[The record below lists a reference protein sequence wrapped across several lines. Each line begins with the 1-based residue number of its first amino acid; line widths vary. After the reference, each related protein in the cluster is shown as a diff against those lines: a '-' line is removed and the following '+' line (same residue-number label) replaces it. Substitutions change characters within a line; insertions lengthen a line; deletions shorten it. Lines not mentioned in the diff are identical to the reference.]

1 MTNRPEP
8 ARRLDPRLSDPVQ
21 LKNGLV
27 LQWEPFHLVAS
38 EMGALLLRHWSEV
51 ALNHDAVTL
60 DPDWD
65 RYLGFERLGV
75 FKIATVRDQ
84 GALVGYAS
92 WMVLPHLHY
101 SKTLWAHND
110 VMWLDPAYRFGVTGI
125 RMLRF
130 CLDGLRAA
138 GVKMVHATAM
148 DHFERERGG
157 LGKVFQFLGF
167 RRIQSVYAM
176 DLGSSHEQ
184 R

>member
-1 MTNRPEP
+1 MTNQPGP
-8 ARRLDPRLSDPVQ
+8 ALHLDPRLSDPVQ

-27 LQWEPFHLVAS
+27 LRWEPFHLVAS
-38 EMGALLLRHWSEV
+38 EMGALLLRHWREV
-51 ALNHDAVTL
+51 AISHEIAAL

-65 RYLGFERLGV
+65 RYLGFERMGV
-75 FKIATVRDQ
+75 FKIATVRD
-84 GALVGYAS
+84 GPKLVGYAT
-92 WMVLPHLHY
+92 WMVLPHIHY

-125 RMLRF
+125 RLLRF
-130 CLDGLRAA
+130 CLDGLRAV

-167 RRIQSVYAM
+167 QRIQSVYAISLEAS
-176 DLGSSHEQ
+176 DEQ